1 MIRFLS
7 FSLLKEI
14 EGTRAITSL
23 AFLMPLYSSPQ
34 KLTTGAEPALCVLL
48 ETVAGKTVP
57 VEKISSS

>member
-48 ETVAGKTVP
+48 VAGTAFP
-57 VEKISSS
+57 VENIASS

>member
-34 KLTTGAEPALCVLL
+34 KLTTGAEPA
-48 ETVAGKTVP
+48 P
-57 VEKISSS
+57 VSYTHLTLPTT